1 MSLFDFFG
9 RNTTVDQTPGRGTNG
24 SRIMPQDNFAV
35 GREEK
40 ESPLT
45 VCRPHSFKDVE
56 NIIDILKTG
65 KQVML
70 QTESLQNQTKFR
82 VLDLLSGAI
91 YALGG
96 GVYEV
101 KEDTYIFTPKGIS
114 VRQ

>member
-9 RNTTVDQTPGRGTNG
+9 KNTGIDKTPDRAHASG
-24 SRIMPQDNFAV
+24 IMQQENFEV
-35 GREEK
+35 GK
-40 ESPLT
+40 EQKTSPLT

-56 NIIDILKTG
+56 KIIDILKTG

-70 QTESLQNQTKFR
+70 QTDSLQSQTKFR

-101 KEDTYIFTPKGIS
+101 EKDNYIFTPNGIS